1 MLINKHELL
10 KKLEEHFGDIN
21 DIAEVIECI
30 NDCEEKDGN
39 LTGGFTRIVVE
50 TDEENP
56 TTIVTILDD
65 YIDISMDGYRV
76 RQRPRYDN

>member
-21 DIAEVIECI
+21 GIAKVIACI

-39 LTGGFTRIVVE
+39 LTGGFTRIIVE